1 MRPSYHCAGYGL
13 MILIFH
19 IYFSVP
25 DGQPNLHRSF
35 IASVNLKTSIIYSG
49 QIRAFWDQAKA
60 NIKDSPKT
68 MASTKADKYIV
79 VLTQVNKSEIID
91 QALLQGLTF
100 AYDFGG
106 IEINTEYIINLTCV
120 FGERKFECGTS
131 R

>member
-1 MRPSYHCAGYGL
+1 
-13 MILIFH
+13 
-19 IYFSVP
+19 
-25 DGQPNLHRSF
+25 
-35 IASVNLKTSIIYSG
+35 
-49 QIRAFWDQAKA
+49 
-60 NIKDSPKT
+60 

-79 VLTQVNKSEIID
+79 VLRQVNKSDIID
-91 QALLQGLTF
+91 QAILQGLTF